1 MAVLSDP
8 FASQAFPERERGL
21 ESDHSPEGER
31 SLESEHDTLAGIAAK
46 LVDIAAQLKKAA
58 ATQAGTFLSALNEVS
73 AYPADDSAPF
83 QWSALALARY
93 AYALRR
99 QRAAIFGTSD
109 LFGEP
114 AWDILLDLYIAQA
127 EGKPVSVS
135 SACIGSA
142 SPPTT
147 GLRWLAVL
155 TEQGLIART
164 ADEQDHRRIMV
175 HLTERGMA
183 AMEEFLTLARGRP
196 A

>member
-8 FASQAFPERERGL
+8 FASQAFPEGERGL
-21 ESDHSPEGER
+21 ESER
-31 SLESEHDTLAGIAAK
+31 SLDGEHEMLAGIAAK
-46 LVDIAAQLKKAA
+46 LVDIAAQLKRAA
-58 ATQAGTFLSALNEVS
+58 ASQAGTFLSAFNEVS
-73 AYPADDSAPF
+73 AYSADDSAAF
-83 QWSALALARY
+83 QGSALALARH
-93 AYALRR
+93 AYAMRR

-155 TEQGLIART
+155 TERGLIART

-183 AMEEFLTLARGRP
+183 AMEQFLALARDP
-196 A
+196 AAKA